1 MRGCICRD
9 LLSESARLSPHGYT
23 SCGAPFA
30 ASQVRAAWLSVLQSC
45 PHGVRQ
51 APQLRACR
59 HVSAWCMV
67 GLIFQSNLH
76 VCSFACHQQ
85 RLPSNL
91 SLPLLPP
98 RLDLGRILS
107 CVFLAAVSLSAAAG
121 FLLYGGRL
129 FCMLRRFPIE
139 SRGRRKKLREV
150 GCVTSICATCFT
162 FR

>member
-1 MRGCICRD
+1 M
-9 LLSESARLSPHGYT
+9 
-23 SCGAPFA
+23 
-30 ASQVRAAWLSVLQSC
+30 
-45 PHGVRQ
+45 
-51 APQLRACR
+51 
-59 HVSAWCMV
+59 
-67 GLIFQSNLH
+67 
-76 VCSFACHQQ
+76 
-85 RLPSNL
+85 
-91 SLPLLPP
+91 LPP

>member
-1 MRGCICRD
+1 M
-9 LLSESARLSPHGYT
+9 
-23 SCGAPFA
+23 
-30 ASQVRAAWLSVLQSC
+30 SVLLHATS
-45 PHGVRQ
+45 
-51 APQLRACR
+51 
-59 HVSAWCMV
+59 SAS
-67 GLIFQSNLH
+67 LQTLN
-76 VCSFACHQQ
+76 
-85 RLPSNL
+85 
-91 SLPLLPP
+91 LPLLPP